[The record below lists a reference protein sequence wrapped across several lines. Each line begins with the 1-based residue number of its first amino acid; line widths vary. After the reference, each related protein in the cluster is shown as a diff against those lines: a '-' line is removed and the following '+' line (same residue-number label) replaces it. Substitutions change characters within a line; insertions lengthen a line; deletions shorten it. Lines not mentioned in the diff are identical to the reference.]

1 MGGYLGIPPYFQQA
15 GREVKKGGILVMDA
29 MTIWYWISSIGLA
42 ALLYRPAKKV
52 IFTQRVRRA
61 ERKLDRQL
69 TEDEIQDLKKRTI
82 PMTVFIVVT
91 FSFLFNS
98 VIINKYF

>member
-1 MGGYLGIPPYFQQA
+1 M
-15 GREVKKGGILVMDA
+15 ILA
-29 MTIWYWISSIGLA
+29 
-42 ALLYRPAKKV
+42 
-52 IFTQRVRRA
+52 QRVRRT

-69 TEDEIQDLKKRTI
+69 TEEELKDLEKRTV

-98 VIINKYF
+98 VIMNKYF

>member
-1 MGGYLGIPPYFQQA
+1 MDGI
-15 GREVKKGGILVMDA
+15 R
-29 MTIWYWISSIGLA
+29 IWYWISSIGLA
-42 ALLYRPAKKV
+42 ALLFRPAKKV
-52 IFTQRVRRA
+52 IFSQRVRRA

-69 TEDEIQDLKKRTI
+69 TEDERKDLEKRTI

-98 VIINKYF
+98 VIMGKYF